1 LDAFKIING
10 DNDTTAVDS
19 EMLKEYLMTM
29 GNKLTEEQADEI
41 VKEFNPKGDKTFE
54 YPEEIRNILS
64 AGGNCNAESSKIIS
78 YCQTRVRACIIERA
92 LKITGTIIKL
102 FNYSNKEY
110 LKK

>member
-1 LDAFKIING
+1 MDAFKIING

-54 YPEEIRNILS
+54 YPPIVTKLMKRWYY
-64 AGGNCNAESSKIIS
+64 KII
-78 YCQTRVRACIIERA
+78 
-92 LKITGTIIKL
+92 L
-102 FNYSNKEY
+102 
-110 LKK
+110 